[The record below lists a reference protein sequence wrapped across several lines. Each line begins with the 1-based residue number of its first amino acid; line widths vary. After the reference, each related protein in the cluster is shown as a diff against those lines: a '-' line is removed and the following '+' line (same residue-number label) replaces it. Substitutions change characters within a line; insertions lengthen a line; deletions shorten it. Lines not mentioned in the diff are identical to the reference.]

1 MNNAGFNDFIKIAGL
16 IVPIITALISFA
28 GIVAKPD
35 SNVENLQNLFSSS
48 KGTEAGGSSFGSSEN
63 N

>member
-35 SNVENLQNLFSSS
+35 SNVENLQNLFGSATMSS
-48 KGTEAGGSSFGSSEN
+48 GQDAGADSVDK
-63 N
+63 